1 MAISRERK
9 EAWVSEYTDQV
20 RKSSGIIL
28 AHYTGLSVARME
40 GMRRRARDNSGEIF
54 VVKNTLLKSV
64 LDAEGIA
71 VPEDMLTGPTL
82 AVFCHKDF
90 QSLAKLF
97 RDFVKE
103 SEEGRFIMRGAVIE
117 GHCYNA
123 KQAEQFAD
131 MPSREQ
137 LLAQVLGTINAPASQ
152 TVGVVASG
160 IRQVLNVL
168 QAYVDKLEGGSPA
181 EAAA

>member
-1 MAISRERK
+1 
-9 EAWVSEYTDQV
+9 
-20 RKSSGIIL
+20 
-28 AHYTGLSVARME
+28 
-40 GMRRRARDNSGEIF
+40 MRHRARDNSGEIF

-71 VPEDMLTGPTL
+71 VPEGLLTGPTL

-103 SEEGRFIMRGAVIE
+103 SEEGHFVLRGAVIE
-117 GHCYNA
+117 GA
-123 KQAEQFAD
+123 LLR
-131 MPSREQ
+131 REAGREVCRY
-137 LLAQVLGTINAPASQ
+137 AQPRAVAGSSLGDDQCSGLPDGGRCCQWYPAGAQ
-152 TVGVVASG
+152 C
-160 IRQVLNVL
+160 L

-181 EAAA
+181 KWQPDG